1 MMLLSFV
8 ALGAVFGFV
17 FSLVTLVENILLSRI
32 LSFVLDV
39 FMMLSFAVVFFCF
52 VIGFGT
58 DGFRGEA
65 NKGLTAETDERIKQN
80 GIKTRNTRIATG
92 SYENPWNKGKTKETD
107 AILQTVSDKVS
118 QARQNKF

>member
-1 MMLLSFV
+1 MMMLLSFV

-58 DGFRGEA
+58 DGFRLYYFL
-65 NKGLTAETDERIKQN
+65 LTLVGFVLYRLTVHSLFSKFNRKLV
-80 GIKTRNTRIATG
+80 GRLSLKRR
-92 SYENPWNKGKTKETD
+92 KFTKR
-107 AILQTVSDKVS
+107 LK
-118 QARQNKF
+118 KF